1 MKMLSK
7 TPIVLT
13 VLIILT
19 ILVGVGFVIF
29 RDSSV
34 EPSSVADTIIDETI
48 FRNLL
53 TQDDVEKALTDEM
66 VTLSLELTDLY
77 AIGNSSLPDA
87 VADLDSWYGMRFVD
101 SEGENDISL
110 NVMDTVSQDAAETRM
125 DKLQGAFGVGFVA
138 VEYIVGER
146 TSGEE
151 LNSDSIG
158 SVIFFSQ
165 DDKVVVLQTSML
177 NEQEP
182 LTDFDGLA
190 ELAQIISQRLSALN

>member
-7 TPIVLT
+7 TPIVFT
-13 VLIILT
+13 VLIILI
-19 ILVGVGFVIF
+19 ILIGVGFVIS

-53 TQDDVEKALTDEM
+53 TQDDVEKALIDET
-66 VTLSLELTDLY
+66 VTLSLEFTDLY

-87 VADLDSWYGMRFVD
+87 VADLDSWYGMRFID

-110 NVMDTVSQDAAETRM
+110 NVIDTVSQDAAEKRM
-125 DKLQGAFGVGFVA
+125 DKLQGAFGVGP
-138 VEYIVGER
+138 VENIIGER

-151 LNSDSIG
+151 INSDSIG

-182 LTDFDGLA
+182 VTDFDGLV
-190 ELAQIISQRLSALN
+190 ELAEIISQRLSALN